1 MSRLFCISKCIQQR
15 VKISLCS
22 HLYVTENSIVL
33 PKVFTAVL
41 NLSARAG
48 NNNKLFSDKKSV
60 LIINPAVSD
69 LTTVRTTVNIA
80 DVPLKS
86 NLR

>member
-22 HLYVTENSIVL
+22 LLYVTENAVIL
-33 PKVFTAVL
+33 LKVFTVL
-41 NLSARAG
+41 FKLSTPVG
-48 NNNKLFSDKKSV
+48 CNNKIVSDKKAV

-69 LTTVRTTVNIA
+69 LTTVRKTVNIA